1 MSDPGLAIQ
10 AALIG
15 TLRATGAVTALVST
29 RVYDIPPALQPGAMP
44 TFPYVTIGEAQSIT
58 ERADCLDGTE
68 HFVDLHAWSRAP
80 GFVEVKRIAGA
91 MRAALHEAEIE
102 VSGYRLIDLAMQDVR
117 YLRDPD
123 GLTSHAVLQFRVL
136 VDAID

>member
-10 AALIG
+10 AAIIT
-15 TLRATGAVTALVST
+15 TLKATAGESSLVST
-29 RVYDIPPALQPGAMP
+29 RVYDYPPASQPGAVA
-44 TFPYVTIGEAQSIT
+44 TFPYITIGEAQSIT

-68 HFVDLHAWSRAP
+68 HFVDLHAWSRGP
-80 GFVEVKRIAGA
+80 GFVEVKRVAGA

-102 VSGYRLIDLAMQDVR
+102 VAGYRLIDLAVQDVR

-123 GLTSHAVLQFRVL
+123 GLTAHAVMQLRVL
-136 VDAID
+136 VDAIN